1 MTNARRRWFGFGAGV
16 ALLGLV
22 AAGGPAALAQEA
34 TPVGDEAMA
43 TGSNHPAHIHVGNCE
58 TLDPNP
64 LVPLANV
71 VFMGT
76 ESMDTDSPASP
87 DASMASPDASMA
99 SPDAMMATPVSGM
112 ASGSAMAIEGGHST
126 TSVPLPLADILAAE
140 HAINIHLSPEQAEI
154 YVACG
159 AIGGMPD
166 ENGDLFIG
174 LREQNDSG
182 VSGIA
187 WLHDNGDGASTTVTL
202 VLASQLSMESV
213 DGAIDAGD
221 ATPVA
226 SPTA

>member
-1 MTNARRRWFGFGAGV
+1 MTSLRQRWLGFGAGCAV
-16 ALLGLV
+16 LGLV
-22 AAGGPAALAQEA
+22 ASGGTSGLAQEA
-34 TPVGDEAMA
+34 TPVGDDSAA
-43 TGSNHPAHIHVGNCE
+43 AGSDHPAHIHAGNCE
-58 TLDPNP
+58 TLDPTP

-76 ESMDTDSPASP
+76 EAADMDSPATP
-87 DASMASPDASMA
+87 DASSASPVADQA
-99 SPDAMMATPVSGM
+99 SPVAGM
-112 ASGSAMAIEGGHST
+112 ASGSSMAIEGGHST
-126 TSVPLPLADILAAE
+126 TSVPLPLSDILAAE
-140 HAINIHLSPEQAEI
+140 HAINVHLSPEQADV

-159 AIGGMPD
+159 AIGGTPD

-213 DGAIDAGD
+213 DGATDTGD
-221 ATPVA
+221 ATPDA
-226 SPTA
+226 SPSA